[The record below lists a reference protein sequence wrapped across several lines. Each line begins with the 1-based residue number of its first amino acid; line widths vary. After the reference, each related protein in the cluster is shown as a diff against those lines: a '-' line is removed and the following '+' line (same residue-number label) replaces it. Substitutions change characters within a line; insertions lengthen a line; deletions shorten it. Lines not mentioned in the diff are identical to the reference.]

1 MTYKFGTTKEPTLSE
16 VGGKGL
22 SLMRMTQAGLPVPP
36 GFILDV
42 AFFEPWISKLRST
55 PEWEAVQ
62 KALHD
67 DDEDLASATDDLKA
81 VCEELEL
88 TNEQE
93 EQIQEAA
100 QALPDDV
107 LLAVR
112 SSSPEEDLAGAS
124 FAGGYETTLG
134 VTTETL
140 RNAVRASFASAF
152 DERVFVYKREQGF
165 AVDESRI
172 AVIVQQQIAS
182 EVAGVGFSLNPITND
197 YDEAVIDAN
206 WGLGESVVSGQVSPD
221 HFVVNKESRSVV
233 EKQLGGKETSV
244 WLDEDGSTI
253 EKPDPRKGEFS
264 LDEAQLREIV
274 DMLGRTEELYGQP
287 TDIEWAFAEGK
298 LYMLQARPITAY
310 VPLKP
315 EMQTKPGER
324 RILYLDAALTEGL
337 TTNAPISPMTLDWL
351 FKSVA
356 IWGEPFV
363 GPVEVRADD
372 DPKETIIF
380 GTGGRYYINLSQLMT
395 LFGADQVANVFGP
408 ADALLGE
415 LLRNV
420 DEDRYKAREKIDV
433 LRWGALARRMPRALW
448 HSRRFIGQTLYGF
461 LRPERFY
468 HRYERVI
475 ADATRDI
482 KQSVNL
488 DLPLSA
494 VRRRHDD
501 LMAPALSEMSFP
513 ALFIYFYYLWRLNRI
528 LASESEENQRLAD
541 AIKTGLSG
549 NEAVD
554 ISLQLYSL
562 SQMLDPADFED
573 LDRLAERLEGRELP
587 EDFMSAWDSFVER
600 FGFRGPGEL
609 DLANSR
615 YGDEPRLALEQMSY
629 MSESDFDPEKS
640 QEDRVTRREEA
651 YEQLL
656 EKLDNRKGRQ
666 LKRTYEMIDMM
677 GGTRDTPKYLM
688 VLANGAFRRR
698 ALLES
703 ERFVEQGRLDA
714 PEDIFDLTLDEVE
727 KANEDSTY
735 DLRGAREE
743 RLPFYQKLEE
753 VGSFPHLID
762 SRGRMGQATQP
773 QDDPNVYSGL
783 GISRGTATGRV
794 KVLHSPREKPVEK
807 GDVLV
812 AYTTDPGWTPLFL
825 NAEAIILEVGGMLQH
840 GGVVAREYGKPCV
853 AGIQGITTKLKD
865 GQQVEVDGTTGVAR
879 VVE

>member
-1 MTYKFGTTKEPTLSE
+1 MTYKFGTTKGPTLSE

-140 RNAVRASFASAF
+140 RNAVRDSFASAF

-274 DMLGRTEELYGQP
+274 DMLRRTEELYGQP
-287 TDIEWAFAEGK
+287 TDIEWAYAEGR

-310 VPLKP
+310 IPLVP

-324 RILYLDAALTEGL
+324 RILYMDAALTEGL

-351 FKSVA
+351 FESIGV
-356 IWGEPFV
+356 WGEPFA
-363 GPVEVRADD
+363 GPIEVPADS
-372 DPKETIIF
+372 DPKESFIF

-395 LFGADQVANVFGP
+395 LVSMDRFAKSFETF
-408 ADALLGE
+408 DALLGE
-415 LLRNV
+415 LMANV
-420 DEDRYKAREKIDV
+420 DEDRYKAQEKMDA
-433 LRWGALARRMPRALW
+433 LRWGALARRVPRALW
-448 HSRRFIGQTLYGF
+448 HSRRFVGQTIAAF
-461 LRPERFY
+461 LRPKRFY
-468 HRYERVI
+468 SYYEQTI
-475 ADATRDI
+475 EEATREL
-482 KQSVNL
+482 KQSVDPDLSL
-488 DLPLSA
+488 DTI
-494 VRRRHDD
+494 RRRHDA
-501 LMAPALSEMSFP
+501 LMKPVISEVSFP
-513 ALFIYFYYLWRLNRI
+513 ALIVYFYYLWRLDRI
-528 LASESEENQRLAD
+528 FANEPEELQQQAD
-541 AIKTGLSG
+541 TMKTGFAG

-554 ISLQLYSL
+554 ISLQLYHL
-562 SQMLDPADFED
+562 SQMLAPEEFND
-573 LDRLAERLEGRELP
+573 LDRLAGRLHERDLP
-587 EDFMSAWDSFVER
+587 DDFMAAWDSFVDQY
-600 FGFRGPGEL
+600 GFRGPGEL
-609 DLANSR
+609 DLSNPR

-629 MSESDFDPEKS
+629 MAEGDFDPEETQKK
-640 QEDRVTRREEA
+640 RVARRKEA

-656 EKLDNRKGRQ
+656 GKLGDRKRRQ
-666 LKRTYEMIDMM
+666 LQRAYEMIDLM
-677 GGTRDTPKYLM
+677 GPTRDTPKYLM
-688 VLANGAFRRR
+688 VLTNGAFRAR
-698 ALLES
+698 ALLEGK
-703 ERFVEQGRLDA
+703 RFVEQDRLDA
-714 PEDIFDLTLDEVE
+714 SEDIFDLTLDEIE
-727 KANEDSTY
+727 AANADPSY

-865 GQQVEVDGTTGVAR
+865 GQQVEVDGTTGVVR
-879 VVE
+879 VLE